1 MDRLFSAV
9 TKEFLYLV
17 RDIPGLIILFIMP
30 LLLVLVVTL
39 AQDTA
44 TGGGKRTEVI
54 VVDQAGTPLSAA
66 IINDLD
72 SSAMFRVTATRDNQT
87 VSKPG
92 TGIILT
98 LHALDTAITLQLDPS
113 INGAYRS
120 SLMSTLSFIIK
131 GAEAKRAM
139 EGTLS
144 LFFRSSDT
152 VMKSLVRSQ
161 LIASMKSMPPLRL
174 QENNNGKAEIR
185 PSIIQNNVPGFI
197 LFAMFFIVIPLSA
210 SMIVEK
216 NEGAFM
222 RLKVLPVT
230 WLTLLSAKVLVYVMV
245 CLIQFLLMMVMGT
258 WGFHA
263 LFGMEPL
270 AIGHNW
276 SAIFVV
282 TLAASLAAVGF
293 GILAGAVAKTVA
305 QAALAG
311 SVLVVL
317 LGLISGTFLPVY
329 LLPGW
334 IRAISM
340 VSPIRWGIDGYL
352 HIIVL
357 GQGIKSVMTDI
368 LLLVMFFSL
377 AMTISIFIFARRK

>member
-1 MDRLFSAV
+1 M
-9 TKEFLYLV
+9 
-17 RDIPGLIILFIMP
+17 
-30 LLLVLVVTL
+30 
-39 AQDTA
+39 
-44 TGGGKRTEVI
+44 
-54 VVDQAGTPLSAA
+54 VVDNAGTPLSAS

-72 SSAMFRVTATRDNQT
+72 SSAMFTVMVSREEKATAN
-87 VSKPG
+87 PEP
-92 TGIILT
+92 GIILT
-98 LHALDTAITLQLDPS
+98 LHPLDSAITLQLDPS

-120 SLMSTLSFIIK
+120 SLTTTLTFIIK

-139 EGTLS
+139 ENTLS

-152 VMKSLVRSQ
+152 VMKTMVRSE
-161 LIASMKSMPPLRL
+161 LMTSINRMPPLTL
-174 QENNNGKAEIR
+174 QEDSTGRAEIR

-230 WLTLLSAKVLVYVMV
+230 WLTLLSAKVLVYVIV
-245 CLIQFLLMMVMGT
+245 CLIQFFLMVLMGT
-258 WGFHA
+258 WGFHS
-263 LFGMEPL
+263 LFGMQPFV
-270 AIGHNW
+270 IGNSW
-276 SAIFVV
+276 GALIVV
-282 TLAASLAAVGF
+282 TVAASLAAVGF
-293 GILAGAVAKTVA
+293 GILTGAVAKSVA

-317 LGLISGTFLPVY
+317 LGLVSGTFLPVY

-334 IRAISM
+334 IQAVSI
-340 VSPIRWGIDGYL
+340 VSPIRWGIDAYL

-357 GQGIKSVMTDI
+357 GQGITSVMTD
-368 LLLVMFFSL
+368 LFLLVMFFSL